1 MNKLLAINT
10 FLVCCILFFCCKKED
25 VSPSVPLPEYVPVHS
40 PCDTSTGIATAN
52 KLTAAW
58 KAGVVC
64 RRTSASGGNFW
75 AIELTTCSSNDGSTR
90 EKVYFGGIPD
100 ANPAQ
105 LYQIHKTQNS
115 IPTGSVISGYS
126 TFASDGDVLEDFYYT
141 DSLSTKNYLKIEEWD
156 NVNKRVSGSFHV
168 SFGIKEP
175 RRNIQSPKKV
185 TFSSGKFWVKLPE

>member
-1 MNKLLAINT
+1 MSHPL
-10 FLVCCILFFCCKKED
+10 FL
-25 VSPSVPLPEYVPVHS
+25 
-40 PCDTSTGIATAN
+40 
-52 KLTAAW
+52 
-58 KAGVVC
+58 
-64 RRTSASGGNFW
+64 
-75 AIELTTCSSNDGSTR
+75 CSSSDGSTR

-100 ANPAQ
+100 ANPIQ
-105 LYQIHKTQNS
+105 QYQIHKTQNS
-115 IPTGSVISGYS
+115 IPVGNVISGYS